1 MINGKRIVVVLP
13 AYNAE
18 STLAATVREIP
29 EIVDETI
36 LVDDQSTDGT
46 VQLAR
51 KLGLSVAVHDR
62 NQGYG
67 GNQKTCYAKA
77 LDWGADVVVMNHPDY
92 QYSPL
97 LLTAMASMVAYN
109 VYDLVLGSRL
119 LVGGALRG
127 GMPKYKYVANRAL
140 TGFQN
145 LMLGAHLSEY
155 HTGYRAYSA
164 ALLRSL
170 PLEHNSDDFVFDNQV
185 IAQCILLKAR
195 IGEVS
200 CPTRYFPEAS
210 SINFRRSV
218 KYGLGVLG
226 TTMQCMFTRLGLSS
240 PDRFKF
246 TGPFVPE
253 EEPDFALEDNRR

>member
-1 MINGKRIVVVLP
+1 
-13 AYNAE
+13 
-18 STLAATVREIP
+18 
-29 EIVDETI
+29 
-36 LVDDQSTDGT
+36 
-46 VQLAR
+46 
-51 KLGLSVAVHDR
+51 
-62 NQGYG
+62 
-67 GNQKTCYAKA
+67 
-77 LDWGADVVVMNHPDY
+77 
-92 QYSPL
+92 
-97 LLTAMASMVAYN
+97 
-109 VYDLVLGSRL
+109 
-119 LVGGALRG
+119 
-127 GMPKYKYVANRAL
+127 
-140 TGFQN
+140 
-145 LMLGAHLSEY
+145 MLGAHLSEY

-218 KYGLGVLG
+218 TYGLGVLG

>member
-29 EIVDETI
+29 DTVDETI

-46 VQLAR
+46 VELAH
-51 KLGLSVAVHDR
+51 KLGLTVTVHDR
-62 NQGYG
+62 NLGYG

-127 GMPKYKYVANRAL
+127 GMPRYKYVANRAL
-140 TGFQN
+140 TTFQN

-170 PLEHNSDDFVFDNQV
+170 PLDQNSDDFVFDNQV

-218 KYGLGVLG
+218 TYGMGVLG
-226 TTMQCMFTRLGLSS
+226 TTMQCMFARFGLSS

-253 EEPDFALEDNRR
+253 EEPGFVLEDNRR

>member
-97 LLTAMASMVAYN
+97 A
-109 VYDLVLGSRL
+109 
-119 LVGGALRG
+119 
-127 GMPKYKYVANRAL
+127 
-140 TGFQN
+140 
-145 LMLGAHLSEY
+145 AHGNGQ
-155 HTGYRAYSA
+155 HGCVQR
-164 ALLRSL
+164 
-170 PLEHNSDDFVFDNQV
+170 V
-185 IAQCILLKAR
+185 
-195 IGEVS
+195 
-200 CPTRYFPEAS
+200 
-210 SINFRRSV
+210 
-218 KYGLGVLG
+218 
-226 TTMQCMFTRLGLSS
+226 
-240 PDRFKF
+240 
-246 TGPFVPE
+246 
-253 EEPDFALEDNRR
+253 